1 MRRVGVRSF
10 EAPRFALALLVSGA
24 CLGFVGCGADFDTER
39 STPARASLGREL
51 YGMVCDRVGAQ
62 ALREDVTGGSFHGV
76 CHPDAKGGYAT
87 SVDTRL
93 LVALDPAAL
102 DVDGHPVPLDRQTA
116 NRAYRIARIESLG
129 RRREDLIKAFDTAI
143 PDEPIDVKDVA
154 NADPTRSC
162 DAAPGTGKAA
172 LPKQLGVTLGR
183 ITDLYND
190 RTIPLL
196 TESFAHVLDAVRA
209 SPETQVAL
217 TRLDARQGY
226 RPSGVAMGVARAR

>member
-24 CLGFVGCGADFDTER
+24 CLGFMGCGADFDTER

-62 ALREDVTGGSFHGV
+62 ALREDVTGGSFHAV
-76 CHPDAKGGYAT
+76 CHPDPKGNYAT
-87 SVDTRL
+87 RVDATL

-116 NRAYRIARIESLG
+116 NRAYRIARIEALS
-129 RRREDLIKAFDTAI
+129 RRREDLIKAFDAAI

-154 NADPTRSC
+154 NADPARSC
-162 DAAPGTGKAA
+162 DPAPGTGKAP

-190 RTIPLL
+190 RTLPLL

-217 TRLDARQGY
+217 THLDARRGT
-226 RPSGVAMGVARAR
+226 ARAASRWASRGR